1 MYTMKRVL
9 ASASLLGLAV
19 MATAPA
25 RADVT
30 FGALYPFSGELA
42 LLGEESFRGLELAVD
57 AINQKGGVQGET
69 VVLARGD
76 AVDNNQAIGEARRLT
91 SVDGVSA
98 VFGTYSSGRSIAA
111 SQVTELA
118 GIPYFEMGAVA
129 PEVTER
135 GFEYLFRTNPTA
147 EDSGT
152 MSITLVREL
161 IAPALGV
168 APESLKIAIL
178 HEDSSYGTS
187 VARFQREAAAEHG
200 LTLAQEH
207 AYPASTVDMSSIVLR
222 LQEGAIDVVIQT
234 SYQNDT
240 VLFLRQAHEA
250 GLQTKAIIGAGGG
263 YSLQPTADTVGHDV
277 INGVFDVDFTQ
288 FAVNPEAAPGIDAFV
303 EAYRAKYGTPPRS
316 GHSLSNY
323 VGATA
328 IFEAIGAAEDF
339 EPDTLRDAVAAIDI
353 PNGGTTAGYGMKFD
367 ETGQNTE
374 AYMLGM
380 QWQDGR
386 LVTVY
391 PENAAVA
398 KPIMR

>member
-1 MYTMKRVL
+1 MHARIL
-9 ASASLLGLAV
+9 ALGSASLLGLA
-19 MATAPA
+19 ALTAQPA
-25 RADVT
+25 EADVT

-91 SVDGVSA
+91 SVEGVHA
-98 VFGTYSSGRSIAA
+98 IFGTYSSGRSIAA

-129 PEVTER
+129 AEITER

-147 EDSGT
+147 KDSGA
-152 MSITLVREL
+152 MCITLVREV

-168 APESLKIAIL
+168 APESLKIALI
-178 HEDSSYGTS
+178 HEDSSYGAS
-187 VARFQREAAAEHG
+187 VAKFQREAADEHG
-200 LTLAQEH
+200 LDVAQEH
-207 AYPASTVDMSSIVLR
+207 AYPASTVDLSSVVLR
-222 LQEGAIDVVIQT
+222 LKEGAIDVVIQT

-250 GLQTKAIIGAGGG
+250 GLQTKAVIGAGGG
-263 YSLQPTADTVGHDV
+263 YSLQPTADTVGHDI

-288 FAVNPEAAPGIDAFV
+288 YAINPESAPGIEAFV
-303 EAYRAKYGTPPRS
+303 EAYQAKYGTPPRS

-328 IFEAIGAAEDF
+328 VLAAINEAEDV

-386 LVTVY
+386 LVTIY
-391 PENAAVA
+391 PEAAAVA
-398 KPIMR
+398 KPITR